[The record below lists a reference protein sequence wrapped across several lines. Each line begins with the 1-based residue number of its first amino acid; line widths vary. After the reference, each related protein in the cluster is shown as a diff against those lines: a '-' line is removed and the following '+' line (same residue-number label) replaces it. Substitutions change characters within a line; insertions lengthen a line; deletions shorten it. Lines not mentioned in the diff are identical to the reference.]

1 MHLYVNMTLIFSF
14 EQTCYLKLSLNLSGS
29 IDRSFS
35 RESKLSVVHHNG
47 KKRARKSQLSKNT
60 GKKPSPSK
68 RRKTESSSR
77 VQKSLNAKGSR
88 RSVSHDE
95 ISDSQ
100 SEPLENEADPT
111 QKKSLDIS
119 G

>member
-1 MHLYVNMTLIFSF
+1 MTLIFSF

-29 IDRSFS
+29 VDRSFS
-35 RESKLSVVHHNG
+35 RESKLSVVHRNG

-77 VQKSLNAKGSR
+77 VQKSLNAKVS

-95 ISDSQ
+95 ISGSQ
-100 SEPLENEADPT
+100 SEPLENEADPI